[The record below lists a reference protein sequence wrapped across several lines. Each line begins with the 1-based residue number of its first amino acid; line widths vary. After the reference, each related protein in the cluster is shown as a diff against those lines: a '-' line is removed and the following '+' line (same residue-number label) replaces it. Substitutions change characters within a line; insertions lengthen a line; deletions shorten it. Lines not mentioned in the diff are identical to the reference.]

1 VFRLP
6 NREKISICLLL
17 VIYLVI
23 RCFYLDTVPRWD
35 AASYWGAL
43 MQAVHSTKTVTHVS
57 DFPAMVLKE
66 WNAFGHPSM
75 GYYSL
80 LIAGQLIDFPNQYI
94 INFTN
99 ILLAMLSIFCV
110 YKILL
115 WFLPNKHQYPEVLLA
130 TAAYAFEPLFFGCS
144 IFLNTDFPV
153 LVFFTAALAALLYG
167 RYGLFAVACLFMIF
181 SKEPGIIFWG
191 TLVGGF
197 GLYVL
202 WYVIQQLRAGRI
214 PSLGEIVPRSHY
226 INGQP
231 LKLWQCLYR
240 IGCLL
245 LPLIAFKLFSMA
257 RRGAM
262 WADDAGLKFDSSGW
276 NCFGFNPRV
285 MLNRAGEM
293 FVLDFH
299 WVPTIIACVL
309 VLIGVGRLIER
320 KQIHKG
326 LKHNFVGNDVNA
338 KNNPNMEE
346 LHPSLSESTDYSAT
360 QHNNLAEEAIKA
372 TQTKF
377 IQTPL
382 ENRCWGMLPILF
394 SFFCFVVFNISYIT
408 YIIPRYVVPVGFF
421 LIMCTV
427 FAMHF
432 AIKSQRIRIS
442 ILSVM
447 LVLFFAQTFRT
458 IDLLSKLA
466 FGTAPFNQH
475 EILQIDNPGEA
486 VGNGFV
492 YNAEFTA
499 VDKLFNLMNKAMPIK
514 PDTVLIAWNADGWYP
529 WFFNGGVFVD
539 PVKLVR
545 TVDWRN
551 TFHYNIIGLH
561 ELQTS
566 PETQPPA
573 EAYYVYMPWLSKF
586 SNEQTELTRLRSLYQ
601 IAAATEVGYQGYSL
615 RFYKLTRLY

>member
-1 VFRLP
+1 M
-6 NREKISICLLL
+6 ISIFKQRKYAIGLLL
-17 VIYLVI
+17 VVYLVI

-43 MQAVHSTKTVTHVS
+43 MQSVHSTQTLQKIS
-57 DFPAMVLKE
+57 DLPGVILKE

-80 LIAGQLIDFPNQYI
+80 LVAGQLIDFPNQYI
-94 INFTN
+94 LNFTN
-99 ILLAMLSIFCV
+99 ILLAMFSIFCA

-115 WFLPNKHQYPEVLLA
+115 WFLPDKRHYPEVLLA

-144 IFLNTDFPV
+144 IYLNTDFPV
-153 LVFFTAALAALLYG
+153 LVFLTAALAALLYG
-167 RYGLFAVACLFMIF
+167 RYGFFAIASIFMIF
-181 SKEPGIIFWG
+181 SKEPGIIFWAS
-191 TLVGGF
+191 LVGGL
-197 GLYVL
+197 GLYVI
-202 WYVIQQLRAGRI
+202 WYLQKQLRAGRI
-214 PSLGEIVPRSHY
+214 PSLGELVPPSHY

-231 LKLWQCLYR
+231 LKLWPSLYR

-245 LPLIAFKLFSMA
+245 LPVIAFKLFSIA

-262 WADDAGLKFDSSGW
+262 WADDAGLKFDSNGW

-285 MLNRAGEM
+285 MANRAGEM

-299 WVPTIIACVL
+299 WVPTIIAFVV
-309 VLIGVGRLIER
+309 VLIGIGRFIER
-320 KQIHKG
+320 TRINAD
-326 LKHNFVGNDVNA
+326 LKDNFVSEGNSA
-338 KNNPNMEE
+338 EKNEGGVSDSNVISDSPIQHTEE
-346 LHPSLSESTDYSAT
+346 ISVKSDAVQTQSSTEGRY
-360 QHNNLAEEAIKA
+360 
-372 TQTKF
+372 
-377 IQTPL
+377 
-382 ENRCWGMLPILF
+382 WGMLPVLF
-394 SFFCFVVFNISYIT
+394 SFFAFVAFNISYIT
-408 YIIPRYVVPVGFF
+408 FIIPRYVVPAGFF
-421 LIMCTV
+421 LILCTV
-427 FAMHF
+427 FAIHF
-432 AIKSQRIRIS
+432 GIKSQRVRVS
-442 ILSVM
+442 ILSVI
-447 LVLFFAQTFRT
+447 LVLFIAQTFRT
-458 IDLLSKLA
+458 IDPLSKLA

-475 EILQIDNPGEA
+475 KILQIDSPGEA

-492 YNAEFTA
+492 YNTEFTA

-551 TFHYNIIGLH
+551 TFHYNVIGLH

-566 PETQPPA
+566 PQTQPPA

-586 SNEQTELTRLRSLYQ
+586 SDEQSELARLRSLYQ
-601 IAAATEVGYQGYSL
+601 IGEVNEVGYQGYSL
-615 RFYKLTRLY
+615 RFYKLNRRY